1 MKISEEEL
9 QALFNDTKNM
19 MESVIETERFA
30 KLMRKGEVED
40 ASADDLALY
49 EELLFYMRGH
59 LQLLKII
66 CHHNGLK
73 L

>member
-1 MKISEEEL
+1 MKMSDDEL

-19 MESVIETERFA
+19 MESVIEKERFA
-30 KLMRKGEVED
+30 KAMRGGEIEG

-59 LQLLKII
+59 LRLLKII